1 MKTATDTKPVPPT
14 PATGPV
20 VLLVAT
26 RKGAFTLKSDRTR
39 HAWKIAGPMFFG
51 HIVHH
56 MMLDPRDRRTLLL
69 AARTGHLGPTVFRST
84 DRGRNWKEA
93 SQPPA
98 FPKAPEG
105 QQGRVVDH
113 VFWLSPSHLSEP
125 NVWYAGTSPQGLF
138 RSEDGGDTWAS
149 VSGFNDHPMRPK
161 WTGGEQDGTPDGPKL
176 HSILIDPRDTRH
188 LYIGMSSGGVF
199 ESVDKG
205 ADWKPL
211 NAGCR
216 ADFLPDPHP
225 EYGHDPHCVRLHPL
239 APDILYQQNHCGIYR
254 IERSAGRWVRIGT
267 SMPKK
272 VGDIG
277 FPIVLH
283 PRDPTTVWVFPMD
296 GTAVWPRTSPG
307 GKPAAYVTRNTGKT
321 WTRLDAGLPRS
332 QGWFTVKRQ
341 AMNCDAHAPVGVY
354 FGTTS
359 GEVWASRNEGARWS
373 CIARHLP
380 HIYAVEAAEL
390 GR

>member
-1 MKTATDTKPVPPT
+1 MKTIPREKSVPPSA
-14 PATGPV
+14 ATGPV

-26 RKGAFTLKSDRTR
+26 RKGAFILKADRSR
-39 HAWKIAGPMFFG
+39 RAWKVAGPIYFG

-56 MMLDPRDRRTLLL
+56 MVLDPRDRRTLLI

-84 DRGRNWKEA
+84 DVGKSWKEA
-93 SQPPA
+93 AKPPA

-105 QQGRVVDH
+105 EKGRVVDH
-113 VFWLSPSHLSEP
+113 VFWLSAGHPSEP

-138 RSEDGGDTWAS
+138 RSEDGGDTWAP
-149 VSGFNDHPMRPK
+149 VAGFNDHPMHPK

-176 HSILIDPRDTRH
+176 HSILIDPRNARH

-199 ESVDKG
+199 ESVNKG

-211 NAGCR
+211 NAGCL
-216 ADFLPDPHP
+216 ADFRPDKYP

-254 IERSAGRWVRIGT
+254 MERSAGTWVRIGE

-277 FPIVLH
+277 FPMVLH
-283 PRDPTTVWVFPMD
+283 PRDPATVWVFPMD
-296 GTAVWPRTSPG
+296 GTTVWPRTSPG
-307 GKPAAYVTRNTGKT
+307 GKPAAYVTRNAGKT
-321 WTRLDAGLPRS
+321 WQRLDAGLPRS

-341 AMNCDAHAPVGVY
+341 AMSCDAHDPVGVY
-354 FGTTS
+354 FGTTG
-359 GEVWASRNEGARWS
+359 GEVWASRNEGAKWS

-380 HIYAVEAAEL
+380 EIYAVEPAEL